1 MKNDRIAYDDLK
13 LYEEARLYDEAL
25 MDSLQAVFPDGSEE
39 KLTDP
44 VLQKAEKRLYTE
56 VHRSTVAARIKRVSN
71 IAAVVL
77 LLIILTAATLCLSVS
92 GVRDAITDYFM
103 EHTGYI
109 AREFAGGKV
118 YVYEGEYDNIGWS
131 GDPKTG
137 EGYRILRNESGDEI
151 TIIKQLRESTELGDL
166 EDALVDEAIPL
177 TDSIYGRYIE
187 KIDADGNE
195 IHKLYWL
202 EGNFAWRIEG
212 TFSREEIVR
221 IAKDLCKQ

>member
-1 MKNDRIAYDDLK
+1 MKNDRIPYDDLK
-13 LYEEARLYDEAL
+13 LYEEARLYDTVL
-25 MDSLQAVFPDGSEE
+25 IDNLQTVFPDGSEE
-39 KLTDP
+39 KLADL
-44 VLQKAEKRLYTE
+44 VLQKVEKRLYTE
-56 VHRSTVAARIKRVSN
+56 VHRSNVAARIKRASN

-131 GDPKTG
+131 GDPKTS
-137 EGYRILRNESGDEI
+137 EGYRILRNKAGDEI

-166 EDALVDEAIPL
+166 EDALVDETIPL

-195 IHKLYWL
+195 VHKLYWV
-202 EGNFAWRIEG
+202 ESDFAWRIEG
-212 TFSREEIVR
+212 TFPREEIVR
-221 IAKDLCKQ
+221 IAKELC